1 MITSI
6 SKAGLF
12 KRTPIEE
19 FYVQGKNT
27 KGAKLQKINEDA
39 YMADFTPISAID
51 NIFIASC
58 KSCIKISINDVPILS
73 KGALGNKSIKLKN
86 NDYIISI
93 SKI

>member
-27 KGAKLQKINEDA
+27 KGAKLQKINEDD
-39 YMADFTPISAID
+39 YMWRNSDEATI
-51 NIFIASC
+51 
-58 KSCIKISINDVPILS
+58 IKISINDVPILS